1 MWPPENIWYLLPTDF
16 NFVKIESVPFLL
28 PMKKWSKY
36 LPSQRLS
43 WYSTLSVTN
52 FLGRPKGPKTFLPHH
67 FFCSI
72 KFSDCTWLHFQERHS
87 YRAPS
92 ATSRYMQAAEAYAAK
107 SRASRSN
114 SGSGGPG
121 PAGPSVGT
129 GGGGGGGGTWSAG
142 SLSSN
147 RGRSRPQLTNETFQR
162 PPSRGYNS
170 RPASRTTSASPGP
183 LRRRQPSD
191 LESKQSSSR

>member
-1 MWPPENIWYLLPTDF
+1 
-16 NFVKIESVPFLL
+16 
-28 PMKKWSKY
+28 
-36 LPSQRLS
+36 
-43 WYSTLSVTN
+43 
-52 FLGRPKGPKTFLPHH
+52 
-67 FFCSI
+67 
-72 KFSDCTWLHFQERHS
+72 
-87 YRAPS
+87 
-92 ATSRYMQAAEAYAAK
+92 MQAAEAYAAK

-121 PAGPSVGT
+121 PAGPSV

>member
-1 MWPPENIWYLLPTDF
+1 MSHFFTHEKVIKIPSFPTTLLIF
-16 NFVKIESVPFLL
+16 NFML
-28 PMKKWSKY
+28 
-36 LPSQRLS
+36 
-43 WYSTLSVTN
+43 VTN
-52 FLGRPKGPKTFLPHH
+52 FLGRPKCPKTFLPHH
-67 FFCSI
+67 FFCST

-121 PAGPSVGT
+121 PAGPSA
-129 GGGGGGGGTWSAG
+129 GGGGGTWSAG

-191 LESKQSSSR
+191 LESKQSSSRYGYL

>member
-1 MWPPENIWYLLPTDF
+1 
-16 NFVKIESVPFLL
+16 
-28 PMKKWSKY
+28 
-36 LPSQRLS
+36 
-43 WYSTLSVTN
+43 
-52 FLGRPKGPKTFLPHH
+52 
-67 FFCSI
+67 
-72 KFSDCTWLHFQERHS
+72 
-87 YRAPS
+87 
-92 ATSRYMQAAEAYAAK
+92 MQAAEAYAAK

-129 GGGGGGGGTWSAG
+129 GGGGGGTWSAG

-191 LESKQSSSR
+191 LESKQSSSRYLRLSLTSDAGYILFQTHSLLHQLTQNMTTDCLLSYKFSSRKLKDQYKLCTYIKLFFDIQKIVWVH

>member
-1 MWPPENIWYLLPTDF
+1 
-16 NFVKIESVPFLL
+16 
-28 PMKKWSKY
+28 
-36 LPSQRLS
+36 
-43 WYSTLSVTN
+43 
-52 FLGRPKGPKTFLPHH
+52 
-67 FFCSI
+67 
-72 KFSDCTWLHFQERHS
+72 
-87 YRAPS
+87 
-92 ATSRYMQAAEAYAAK
+92 MQAAEAYAAK

-114 SGSGGPG
+114 SGSVGPG
-121 PAGPSVGT
+121 PAGPSVASA
-129 GGGGGGGGTWSAG
+129 GGGGGTWSAG

>member
-1 MWPPENIWYLLPTDF
+1 ML
-16 NFVKIESVPFLL
+16 
-28 PMKKWSKY
+28 
-36 LPSQRLS
+36 
-43 WYSTLSVTN
+43 VTN
-52 FLGRPKGPKTFLPHH
+52 FLRRPKGPKTFLPHH
-67 FFCSI
+67 FFCST

-121 PAGPSVGT
+121 PAGPSV
-129 GGGGGGGGTWSAG
+129 GGGGGTWSAG